1 MTANISATQKPS
13 TLNPGTILA
22 TSSTMSTFIIIDISP
37 NVSKLIGSVKIFR
50 NIPIVPLTM
59 ASTTATIMAVRYPS
73 TDVPGV
79 IYAAIATARPDTRIV
94 IRVFIYKKLNN
105 IYSS

>member
-1 MTANISATQKPS
+1 
-13 TLNPGTILA
+13 
-22 TSSTMSTFIIIDISP
+22 
-37 NVSKLIGSVKIFR
+37 
-50 NIPIVPLTM
+50 
-59 ASTTATIMAVRYPS
+59 
-73 TDVPGV
+73 VPGV